1 MPNNQCVGFPTGRY
15 DVKILDKNDQ
25 ACATGV
31 VGEICTR
38 PRAPWEIMLGYW
50 RQPEYTA
57 QVFRNLWYHTGDA
70 GYQDDQ
76 GRLYFVDRLTDS
88 MRRRGENI
96 SSMEVEDEVNQ
107 HPDVLECAVFPVWV
121 GHSEQEVMVVIT
133 PQPGVTLEPEELIR
147 FLDQRMAYFMIPRYI
162 EFTDAIPKTPTGK
175 MEKYKLRT
183 KGITPKT
190 WDRVVAGIK
199 LSR

>member
-1 MPNNQCVGFPTGRY
+1 
-15 DVKILDKNDQ
+15 
-25 ACATGV
+25 
-31 VGEICTR
+31 
-38 PRAPWEIMLGYW
+38 
-50 RQPEYTA
+50 
-57 QVFRNLWYHTGDA
+57 
-70 GYQDDQ
+70 
-76 GRLYFVDRLTDS
+76 

-107 HPDVLECAVFPVWV
+107 HADVLECAVFPVWV
-121 GHSEQEVMVVIT
+121 EHSEQEVMVVIT
-133 PQPGVTLEPEELIR
+133 PRPGITIEPEELIR

-162 EFTDAIPKTPTGK
+162 EFTKAIPKTPTGK

-190 WDRVVAGIK
+190 WDRVAAGVK